1 MGPTQYPQLLA
12 YGPMASPDIGD
23 LTSRSP
29 VIQTSTACV
38 GHGWQRHAAVG
49 LGRTATSYQGGAGKN
64 SAAAWLK
71 PFWGTDGLV
80 YPEVRMLPLGTFERN
95 SVPNSVKLQLSW
107 LQHTIKG
114 YMWC

>member
-1 MGPTQYPQLLA
+1 MLNGANTAPPTIDNGHS
-12 YGPMASPDIGD
+12 YGSSGD
-23 LTSRSP
+23 PAIL
-29 VIQTSTACV
+29 TSTACV

-64 SAAAWLK
+64 SAAAWLE

-95 SVPNSVKLQLSW
+95 SVLCRTL
-107 LQHTIKG
+107 
-114 YMWC
+114 